1 MDGGSTFASV
11 KAELEAAD
19 RASSYLGQAALAL
32 ASRIDRSRSVVGFAA
47 LVRELRTTMD
57 AVLADVPK
65 PLDTVDEFRLRYLQ
79 RKQAQEAEWAAGA
92 GDGDAIDVLSRAV
105 TRPCH
110 R

>member
-1 MDGGSTFASV
+1 
-11 KAELEAAD
+11 
-19 RASSYLGQAALAL
+19 
-32 ASRIDRSRSVVGFAA
+32 
-47 LVRELRTTMD
+47 MD